1 MITNIVLLR
10 TESGRRLVEGKC
22 NAADLNIEVLEQLID
37 VQIKQLGK
45 QKRRGIWDD
54 IDAVFDRWDEDRRLQ
69 DVAE

>member
-10 TESGRRLVEGKC
+10 TDSGRRLVEDKC

-54 IDAVFDRWDEDRRLQ
+54 IDAVFDRWDEDKRLQ
-69 DVAE
+69 EVAE

>member
-10 TESGRRLVEGKC
+10 TESGRQLVERKC
-22 NAADLNIEVLEQLID
+22 SAADLNIEVLEELID

-54 IDAVFDRWDEDRRLQ
+54 IDAVFDRWDEDRRLSE
-69 DVAE
+69 VAE